1 MKYTQYFL
9 VTREREDRKDIELKW
24 IEYVYNNP
32 VSEEIQTDGRI
43 KRWAYIN
50 EMQKYLRII
59 ILEDK
64 ETIHNAFSI
73 EILKYKTMKITYFED
88 TDTLLVY
95 FNDNEIVE
103 TKDINENTLIELDA
117 DGKVVSMTIE
127 HAKNQTEISS
137 FSFNQ
142 VAKLAI

>member
-64 ETIHNAFSI
+64 ETIHNAFFDRNF
-73 EILKYKTMKITYFED
+73 KI
-88 TDTLLVY
+88 
-95 FNDNEIVE
+95 
-103 TKDINENTLIELDA
+103 
-117 DGKVVSMTIE
+117 
-127 HAKNQTEISS
+127 
-137 FSFNQ
+137 
-142 VAKLAI
+142 

>member
-9 VTREREDRKDIELKW
+9 ATREREDRKDIELKW

-64 ETIHNAFSI
+64 ETIHNAFFDRNF
-73 EILKYKTMKITYFED
+73 KI
-88 TDTLLVY
+88 
-95 FNDNEIVE
+95 
-103 TKDINENTLIELDA
+103 
-117 DGKVVSMTIE
+117 
-127 HAKNQTEISS
+127 
-137 FSFNQ
+137 
-142 VAKLAI
+142 